1 MLSRA
6 RARAP
11 SRETTA
17 PDGSFAAT

>member
-11 SRETTA
+11 SRETNA